1 MDFDLLLL
9 HFFGSTDLDALD
21 EPAIEAGAE
30 RVRIAFGT
38 ETEPGRRFA
47 LWALLHALGDAPDP
61 AKAFKDAGL
70 RRAAEDYARQ
80 ADRMDRE
87 DI

>member
-9 HFFGSTDLDALD
+9 HFFGTTDLDGLD
-21 EPAIEAGAE
+21 ESAIEAGAD

-61 AKAFKDAGL
+61 AKAFEDTAL
-70 RRAAEDYARQ
+70 RRAADEYMRQ
-80 ADRMDRE
+80 AERLDRE
-87 DI
+87 D